1 MQHEAL
7 RMSLCAAERRFS
19 NRYNT
24 IVVLAEER
32 HKAEARAARTY
43 DAAYGDLFR
52 LLGQLEF
59 CELR

>member
-7 RMSLCAAERRFS
+7 RTALCAAKRRLTDR
-19 NRYNT
+19 NNT
-24 IVVLAEER
+24 IVVLAKER

-43 DAAYGDLFR
+43 DAAYGNLFR